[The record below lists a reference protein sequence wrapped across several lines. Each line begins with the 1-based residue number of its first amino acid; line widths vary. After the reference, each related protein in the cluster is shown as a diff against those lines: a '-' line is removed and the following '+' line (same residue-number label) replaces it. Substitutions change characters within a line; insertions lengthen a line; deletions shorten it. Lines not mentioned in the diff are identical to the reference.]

1 MKIRIEHIEDDEKE
15 VIIRCK
21 EIDNYVLEIKSL
33 LESKYNKMI
42 GMLNGEKYFFYPNE
56 IYYIEHIDNKTFA
69 YMKKKVYII
78 AYSLEKLEQILD
90 KQTFFRCSKSM
101 ILNLRHVKKFKS
113 SMGNRIIA
121 TLDNEENVIISR
133 HYSKILRAYLKEES

>member
-1 MKIRIEHIEDDEKE
+1 
-15 VIIRCK
+15 
-21 EIDNYVLEIKSL
+21 
-33 LESKYNKMI
+33 MI
-42 GMLNGEKYFFYPNE
+42 GMLNGEKYFFYPSE
-56 IYYIEHIDNKTFA
+56 IYYIEYVDNKTFA
-69 YMKKKVYII
+69 YMKEKVYII